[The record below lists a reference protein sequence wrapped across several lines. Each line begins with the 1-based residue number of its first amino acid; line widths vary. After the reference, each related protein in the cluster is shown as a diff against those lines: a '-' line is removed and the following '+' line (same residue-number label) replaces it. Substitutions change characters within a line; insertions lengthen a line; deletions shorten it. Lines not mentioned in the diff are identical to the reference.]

1 MITNADITLYNHKYN
16 KNTRLDDWQ
25 RTVIR
30 GVHFYED
37 NKVSVGDK
45 GLYSAKFCKIRI
57 PEDVECDRDY
67 IPEDEYFAAVD
78 VSQYW
83 TLQEGDIVVRGVCNI
98 EIEKP
103 ADLKSL
109 HVKYYKINSWADNRF
124 GGQPHWRIGGE

>member
-45 GLYSAKFCKIRI
+45 GLNSAKLCKIRI
-57 PEDVECDRDY
+57 PENAECNRSY
-67 IPEDEYFAAVD
+67 IPEDEYFAAAD

-83 TLQEGDIVVRGVCNI
+83 TLQEDDIVVRGVCDI
-98 EIEKP
+98 KIEKP
-103 ADLKSL
+103 ADLKNH
-109 HVKYYKINSWADNRF
+109 HVKYYKINSWSDNRF

>member
-1 MITNADITLYNHKYN
+1 MLTNADITIYNHKYN
-16 KNTRLDDWQ
+16 KNTRLDDWI

-45 GLYSAKFCKIRI
+45 GLNSAKLCKIRI
-57 PEDVECDRDY
+57 PENAECKRSY
-67 IPEDEYFAAVD
+67 IPEDEYFAAAD

-83 TLQEGDIVVRGVCNI
+83 TLQDGDIVVRGVCNI

-103 ADLKSL
+103 ADLKNR
-109 HVKYYKINSWADNRF
+109 HVKYYKINSWSDNRF

>member
-1 MITNADITLYNHKYN
+1 MITNADITIYNHKYN
-16 KNTRLDDWQ
+16 KNTRLDDWI

-37 NKVSVGDK
+37 NKVAVGDK
-45 GLYSAKFCKIRI
+45 GLNGAKLCKIRI
-57 PEDVECDRDY
+57 PGDVECDRSY
-67 IPEDEYFAAVD
+67 ISDDEYFAAAD

-83 TLQEGDIVVRGVCNI
+83 TLQDGDIVVRGVCNI

>member
-1 MITNADITLYNHKYN
+1 MITNADITLYNHKMN
-16 KNTRLDDWQ
+16 KNTHFDDWQ

-37 NKVSVGDK
+37 NKISVGDK
-45 GLYSAKFCKIRI
+45 GLNSAKLCKIRI
-57 PEDVECDRDY
+57 PEDAECERNY
-67 IPEDEYFAAVD
+67 IQEDEYFAAAD

-83 TLQEGDIVVRGVCNI
+83 TLQDGDIVVRGVCNI

-103 ADLKSL
+103 ADLKNQ
-109 HVKYYKINSWADNRF
+109 HVKYYKINSWSDNRF

>member
-1 MITNADITLYNHKYN
+1 MITNADITIYNHKYN
-16 KNTRLDDWQ
+16 KNTHMDDWS

-37 NKVSVGDK
+37 NKVSNDDK
-45 GLYSAKFCKIRI
+45 GQNSAKLCKIRI
-57 PEDVECDRDY
+57 PEDSEFNRRY
-67 IPEDEYFAAVD
+67 IPKDEYFATAD

-103 ADLKSL
+103 ADLKNL
-109 HVKYYKINSWADNRF
+109 HVKYYKINSWSDNRF
-124 GGQPHWRIGGE
+124 GGQPHWRVGGE